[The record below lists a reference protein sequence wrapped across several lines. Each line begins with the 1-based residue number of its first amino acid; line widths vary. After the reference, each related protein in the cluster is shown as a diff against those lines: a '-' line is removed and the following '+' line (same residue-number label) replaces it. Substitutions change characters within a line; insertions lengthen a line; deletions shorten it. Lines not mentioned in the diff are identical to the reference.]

1 MSQRIKTGIT
11 LSVLLVLLLV
21 GAAVGWAKLTEPV
34 PDREQ
39 QAVEGPCEDVPV
51 GKGVDVRVGMVTV
64 SVYNAGTR
72 SGLATNT
79 LRRLTNRGFGKGNSG
94 NADREI
100 SIKRAQVWTTDK
112 RDPAALLVRRHLG
125 LQRTPLVVKPEGQLQ
140 GVGVMVVVGNNFDKL
155 AQGKRKVT
163 SQIATTVCSPIPEPA
178 PE

>member
-11 LSVLLVLLLV
+11 LGVLLVLLLA

-39 QAVEGPCEDVPV
+39 QAAQGPCEDVSV
-51 GKGVDVRVGMVTV
+51 GKGTDVRVGMVTV

-79 LRRLTNRGFGKGNSG
+79 LRRLTNRGFGKGDSG
-94 NADREI
+94 NAEPEI
-100 SIKRAQVWTTDK
+100 SVKRAQVWTTNK
-112 RDPAALLVRRHLG
+112 RDPAAILVRRHLG
-125 LQRTPLVVKPEGQLQ
+125 TQRTPLLVKPEGQLQ
-140 GVGVMVVVGNNFDKL
+140 GVGVMVVVGNNFDNL
-155 AQGKRKVT
+155 SQGPRKVT
-163 SQIATTVCSPIPEPA
+163 SRIATTVCSPISTSA